1 MADCFLTTPLSL
13 PSRGCQPKL
22 GGHQQLRFLSE
33 DRDLSPCPSS
43 RPPPSSQN
51 RAFLFPYPSFFCRP
65 SSSART
71 VEGLLLRGRR
81 EWCHSASRE
90 DKCP

>member
-43 RPPPSSQN
+43 RPPLLQPE
-51 RAFLFPYPSFFCRP
+51 PSFSLPLPLFLLP
-65 SSSART
+65 PQFFRT
-71 VEGLLLRGRR
+71 HR
-81 EWCHSASRE
+81 
-90 DKCP
+90 